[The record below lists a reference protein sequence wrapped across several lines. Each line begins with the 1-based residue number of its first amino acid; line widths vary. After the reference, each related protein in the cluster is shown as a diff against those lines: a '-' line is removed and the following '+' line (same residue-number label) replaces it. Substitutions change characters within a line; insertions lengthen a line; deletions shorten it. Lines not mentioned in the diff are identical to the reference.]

1 MFGLSSLASQLDSSG
16 LLVSQ
21 RLLCNLTEFIFPNSI
36 LVDSLEFSLY
46 NIISSA
52 NRDNFIPSF
61 QSGCLLFHFLA

>member
-52 NRDNFIPSF
+52 NRDYFIPSF